1 MSEVKKLLFIINKYA
16 GTGYEPQLERKI
28 IDSCAQHRVEC
39 SIEFTAGRGHATELA
54 RKGAGTYSAVV
65 AVGGDGTVNEVC
77 RGLVSTPT
85 PLGIIPKGSGNG
97 LARHLNI
104 PLKLSSSLQALLT
117 GNTIA
122 MDTFRLNGQLSVNVS
137 GIGFDGHIANLFGQ
151 YKKRGLWGYTT
162 LVLKEYLRYREF
174 EVELQ
179 TENKTSKYKSFI
191 IAVANSSQYGNN
203 AFIAPQASV
212 TDGLLQIARIK
223 KIPLYRGLSFG
234 YRMFM
239 RKLQNNDLFN
249 SSTQKNFTIRT
260 TTPVSYHI
268 DGEPCGLSDTF
279 VIELMPGSL
288 PVIVPANQ
296 QNV

>member
-1 MSEVKKLLFIINKYA
+1 MSEVKKLLFIINKYS
-16 GTGYEPQLERKI
+16 GTGYEPHLERKI
-28 IDSCAQHRVEC
+28 MDSCAQHRVEC

-54 RKGAGTYSAVV
+54 RQGAGTYSAVV

-77 RGLVSTPT
+77 RGLASTTT

-104 PLKLSSSLQALLT
+104 PLKLSAALDALFSGSS
-117 GNTIA
+117 IA
-122 MDTFRLNGQLSVNVS
+122 IDTFWLNGQLSVNVS

-151 YKKRGLWGYTT
+151 HKKRGLWGYTN

-179 TENKTSKYKSFI
+179 AENKFSKYKSFI
-191 IAVANSSQYGNN
+191 IAIANSSQYGNN
-203 AFIAPQASV
+203 AFIAPQASA
-212 TDGLLQIARIK
+212 TDGLLNISIVK

-239 RKLQNNDLFN
+239 RKLQNNDFFD
-249 SSTQKNFTIRT
+249 SSTRKNFVLKTP
-260 TTPVSYHI
+260 TPVAYHI
-268 DGEPCGLSDTF
+268 DGEPCGLSTTF
-279 VIELMPGSL
+279 EIELMPGSL
-288 PVIVPANQ
+288 QVIVPANQ
-296 QNV
+296 RNL